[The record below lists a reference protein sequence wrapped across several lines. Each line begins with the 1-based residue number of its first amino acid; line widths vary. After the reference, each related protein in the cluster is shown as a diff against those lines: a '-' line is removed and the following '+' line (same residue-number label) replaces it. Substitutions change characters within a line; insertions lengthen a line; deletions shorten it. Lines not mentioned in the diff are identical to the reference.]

1 MERVLNT
8 NNLIFYFAYILTAT
22 LAIALI
28 GTLTVTLLSPIV
40 VSFSLF

>member
-8 NNLIFYFAYILTAT
+8 NNLIFDFAYILIAT

-28 GTLTVTLLSPIV
+28 GMLTVTLLSPIV